1 AKLLT
6 VWHVADVTDDRNEQ
20 ETSFQELQQVVTFL
34 DHAPAGFFSADA
46 DGRIVY
52 LNATL
57 ADWLGHDLARFEPG
71 TLRLRDIVQGQ
82 GALLLDEPAAGV
94 PSTDTPRIEA
104 ALERLPADLAVL
116 MIEHDMDLVFRFA
129 RHVAVLAAGEVIFS
143 GPPEAVAEDARVRT
157 AYLGS
162 YADARR
168 SA

>member
-1 AKLLT
+1 

-82 GALLLDEPAAGV
+82 GALLLDEPAGAEAGR
-94 PSTDTPRIEA
+94 TRIV
-104 ALERLPADLAVL
+104 DL
-116 MIEHDMDLVFRFA
+116 DLVKKNGQSLPVRLLH
-129 RHVAVLAAGEVIFS
+129 RVLP
-143 GPPEAVAEDARVRT
+143 GPGGGPGD
-157 AYLGS
+157 
-162 YADARR
+162 
-168 SA
+168 